1 MISLEQIRL
10 LEGKISRAIE
20 LIRVLKDE
28 NATLR
33 RGLDSAQKRMKE
45 LETLVDGLKADQK
58 EIESVIVR
66 TLRHLDDLED
76 GAGTAA
82 AHAAPA
88 AEEKSPPARP
98 APVPPQ
104 VPPQAAVSGG
114 RPQAATGMAPEKRA
128 APLEGT
134 EKRAAPLEG
143 TEKRAALPEGTE
155 KRAAPLEGTEKRAG
169 VPSKD
174 ELDIF

>member
-20 LIRVLKDE
+20 LIRALKDE
-28 NATLR
+28 NAALR

-45 LETLVDGLKADQK
+45 LEALVDGFKADQK

-76 GAGTAA
+76 DAPGA
-82 AHAAPA
+82 
-88 AEEKSPPARP
+88 
-98 APVPPQ
+98 
-104 VPPQAAVSGG
+104 
-114 RPQAATGMAPEKRA
+114 
-128 APLEGT
+128 L
-134 EKRAAPLEG
+134 
-143 TEKRAALPEGTE
+143 
-155 KRAAPLEGTEKRAG
+155 LEGTEKRAG
-169 VPSKD
+169 ATKD

>member
-33 RGLDSAQKRMKE
+33 RGLDSAQKRMRE
-45 LETLVDGLKADQK
+45 LESLVDGFKADQK

-76 GAGTAA
+76 T
-82 AHAAPA
+82 
-88 AEEKSPPARP
+88 PPG
-98 APVPPQ
+98 PPQ
-104 VPPQAAVSGG
+104 
-114 RPQAATGMAPEKRA
+114 
-128 APLEGT
+128 EGT
-134 EKRAAPLEG
+134 EKRVGA
-143 TEKRAALPEGTE
+143 
-155 KRAAPLEGTEKRAG
+155 LEGTEKRAG
-169 VPSKD
+169 ARTSAPAQQIAAAAPSEERPRAAAPQGEDPPAATPKD